1 MHRELYYTSDENTRN
16 IFVTRERLVI
26 LPYQLIIRI
35 DLDHYRGPHQGNSIS
50 QYDGEDIAIMN
61 EIDTFP
67 CGVFVNREPFDR
79 EKRASMIFG
88 TRGGIACD
96 LFQEREG
103 DNPAIMRCDKSGKR
117 RPRSSKKRG
126 EKETRERKK
135 GRRKKRNE

>member
-1 MHRELYYTSDENTRN
+1 MS
-16 IFVTRERLVI
+16 
-26 LPYQLIIRI
+26 
-35 DLDHYRGPHQGNSIS
+35 
-50 QYDGEDIAIMN
+50 

-96 LFQEREG
+96 LFQERKG

-135 GRRKKRNE
+135 ERKEEGKRETSDKARRSNRPTRHERTVSLTSDL

>member
-1 MHRELYYTSDENTRN
+1 M
-16 IFVTRERLVI
+16 V
-26 LPYQLIIRI
+26 RI
-35 DLDHYRGPHQGNSIS
+35 KETAFS
-50 QYDGEDIAIMN
+50 QYDIAIMS

-135 GRRKKRNE
+135 ERKEEGKRETSDKARRSNRPTSRTYCLAYERPLGGLGERIVK